1 MPSIIVMTNEGNTI
15 HEEVFDQT
23 DAFFDQLVK
32 NGKFSGLS
40 QIRSNAKINSLIIIT
55 EIVPESKP
63 LAPNLSGRQINVLQ
77 LLSKGYSPDQIA
89 LKLNLSM
96 PTIRLHMTKL
106 KEKFGT
112 SSRDQMMAMAGQFG
126 LCNPYEDM
134 ESD

>member
-15 HEEVFDQT
+15 HKEVFDPT
-23 DAFFDQLVK
+23 DAFFDQLMK
-32 NGKFSGLS
+32 NGKFPELS

-63 LAPNLSGRQINVLQ
+63 LAPNLSGRQINILQ

-112 SSRDQMMAMAGQFG
+112 SSRDQMMAMAGQLG

-134 ESD
+134 GAD